1 MWGQIELHRRDEER
15 KKERERERHE
25 TKKEW
30 RASSRRGQGR
40 RQEEEEEEEEQ
51 EQQQQ
56 HQQQCAIVLLEA
68 AQECG
73 KTTIAFAQALKMTAL
88 DPRHEVAFLCF
99 KSKMYASPP
108 RMQCGG
114 GNGGGGGG
122 QAASSMEDE
131 SAMQRIKMHYF
142 RDANV
147 STLIDFCSHVHELET
162 MPALIVIDDFH
173 ILMAN
178 ANARQLVTTLAIL
191 ENARAHAE
199 AASAAGKQC
208 GVLLVVDHN
217 FFQKYEN
224 DVNVEAAVGRWI
236 QQRVVLREAQALR
249 VGRKQETQRPKT
261 FVARSDGQLRF
272 RYRMIGTDTFEL
284 V

>member
-1 MWGQIELHRRDEER
+1 
-15 KKERERERHE
+15 
-25 TKKEW
+25 
-30 RASSRRGQGR
+30 
-40 RQEEEEEEEEQ
+40 
-51 EQQQQ
+51 
-56 HQQQCAIVLLEA
+56 
-68 AQECG
+68 
-73 KTTIAFAQALKMTAL
+73 
-88 DPRHEVAFLCF
+88 
-99 KSKMYASPP
+99 
-108 RMQCGG
+108 
-114 GNGGGGGG
+114 
-122 QAASSMEDE
+122 MEDE

-147 STLIDFCSHVHELET
+147 STLIEFCSHVHELET

-173 ILMAN
+173 VLMAN

-236 QQRVVLREAQALR
+236 QQRVVLREAQALQ
-249 VGRKQETQRPKT
+249 VGRKQESHRPKT